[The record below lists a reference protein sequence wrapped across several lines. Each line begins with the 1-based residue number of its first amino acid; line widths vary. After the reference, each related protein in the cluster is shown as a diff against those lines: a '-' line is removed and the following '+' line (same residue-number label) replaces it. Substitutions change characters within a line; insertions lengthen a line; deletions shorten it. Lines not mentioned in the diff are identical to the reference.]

1 MEIISLVENT
11 GLLNRKDLR
20 TEDGLSLFI
29 LSKDQQILF
38 DTGISGNFIAVNSSV
53 VGNRNIICKRGFIS

>member
-38 DTGISGNFIAVNSSV
+38 DTGISGNFHLNARS
-53 VGNRNIICKRGFIS
+53 

>member
-29 LSKDQQILF
+29 HSKGQQILF
-38 DTGISGNFIAVNSSV
+38 ILAFQGTFT
-53 VGNRNIICKRGFIS
+53 